1 MWVHMVH
8 VDNLFTHVLFY
19 YFGKDLIFQLIRN
32 DIRSGRID
40 LTGFEFDSK
49 MVIWFKLHPGW
60 IDHIHDLN
68 PTHSYSPPRL
78 KFALR
83 AYLTCFSRLISTCFV
98 LFPLTQQYLI
108 YQLNTISSYQ
118 PNKFFVSRDNERKQ
132 LDKWIYPLVHSGSP
146 SSFPKLISI
155 HNELTRHCLCKATPL
170 HMGTFVLIA
179 SSRDVVA
186 GKTNHDQRT
195 PCHGASHYC
204 WFPSME
210 LGC

>member
-1 MWVHMVH
+1 MWTICLLMSCSITSERTSFFSSPGMTFVPDGLISLVL
-8 VDNLFTHVLFY
+8 NSIAKWLFGLSFILD
-19 YFGKDLIFQLIRN
+19 G
-32 DIRSGRID
+32 
-40 LTGFEFDSK
+40 LTIY
-49 MVIWFKLHPGW
+49 MI
-60 IDHIHDLN
+60 LN

-83 AYLTCFSRLISTCFV
+83 AYLTCFSWLISTCFV

-108 YQLNTISSYQ
+108 YQLN
-118 PNKFFVSRDNERKQ
+118 KFFVSPDNERKQ

>member
-1 MWVHMVH
+1 M
-8 VDNLFTHVLFY
+8 
-19 YFGKDLIFQLIRN
+19 I
-32 DIRSGRID
+32 
-40 LTGFEFDSK
+40 
-49 MVIWFKLHPGW
+49 
-60 IDHIHDLN
+60 LN

-83 AYLTCFSRLISTCFV
+83 AYLTCFSWLISTCFV

-108 YQLNTISSYQ
+108 YQLN
-118 PNKFFVSRDNERKQ
+118 KFFVSPDNERKQ